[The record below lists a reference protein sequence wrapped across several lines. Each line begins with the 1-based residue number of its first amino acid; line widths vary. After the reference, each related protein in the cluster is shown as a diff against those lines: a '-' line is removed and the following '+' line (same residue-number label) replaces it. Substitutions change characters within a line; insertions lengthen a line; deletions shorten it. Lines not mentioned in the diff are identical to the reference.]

1 LARALVRRTNFDPD
15 RVDAGIRV
23 EVLLG
28 GVALVLIGLVL
39 LGGVTEPFDDV
50 FDFCASCTVLGDF
63 RGIREGVVRLLVA
76 VLVTGVPLDA
86 GVEAGG

>member
-1 LARALVRRTNFDPD
+1 MARALVRRTNFDPD

-50 FDFCASCTVLGDF
+50 FNF
-63 RGIREGVVRLLVA
+63 
-76 VLVTGVPLDA
+76 
-86 GVEAGG
+86 